1 MVHSEKVEVL
11 IEALPYVNRFYKQI
25 IVIKYG
31 GNAMTSEELKE
42 AVLYDILLM
51 KSVGMLPII
60 VHGGGPFISDMLGK
74 LEIESEF
81 VDGIR
86 VTTEEAM
93 EVVEMV
99 LAGSVNND
107 IVKKFNHI
115 GGRAIG
121 ISGMDDQFLK
131 VKKAQSDS
139 ADYGYVGE
147 IEDIEVDLIRQLI
160 ESDYVPVISSVGMG
174 EDGKS
179 YNINADTVASAIAG
193 KIEADKFMLL
203 TDIEGVLL
211 DRNDPD
217 SLVSHLSKKEAEDL
231 IAQGI
236 ISGGMIPKVECCL
249 DAIKQGVRAAHII
262 DGRMKHSLLLELF
275 FDMGIG
281 TMITNEKEKAHAD

>member
-1 MVHSEKVEVL
+1 MHSEKVDVL

-31 GNAMTSEELKE
+31 GNAMSSEELKE

-81 VDGIR
+81 VNGIR

-131 VKKAQSDS
+131 VKKVESDS
-139 ADYGYVGE
+139 LDYGYVGE
-147 IEDIEVDLIRQLI
+147 IEDIEVDLIQQLI

-231 IAQGI
+231 ISQGI
-236 ISGGMIPKVECCL
+236 IGGGMIPKIDCCL
-249 DAIKQGVRAAHII
+249 DAIEQGVRAAHII

-281 TMITNEKEKAHAD
+281 TMITKEKENTHAR

>member
-1 MVHSEKVEVL
+1 MHSEKVDVL

-25 IVIKYG
+25 IVMKYG
-31 GNAMTSEELKE
+31 GNAMSSEELKE

-99 LAGSVNND
+99 LAGTVNND

-131 VKKAQSDS
+131 VKKVQNDAV
-139 ADYGYVGE
+139 DYGYVGE

-217 SLVSHLSKKEAEDL
+217 SLVSHLSRKEAEDL

-236 ISGGMIPKVECCL
+236 IGGGMIPKIECCL
-249 DAIKQGVRAAHII
+249 DAIEQGVRAAHII

-281 TMITNEKEKAHAD
+281 TMITNEKENTHAD

>member
-1 MVHSEKVEVL
+1 MHSEKVDVL

-31 GNAMTSEELKE
+31 GNAMSSEELKE

-99 LAGSVNND
+99 LAGTVNND

-131 VKKAQSDS
+131 VKKVQNDAV
-139 ADYGYVGE
+139 DYGYVGE

-217 SLVSHLSKKEAEDL
+217 SLVSHLSRKEAEDL

-236 ISGGMIPKVECCL
+236 IGGGMIPKIECCL
-249 DAIKQGVRAAHII
+249 DAIEQGVRAAHII

-281 TMITNEKEKAHAD
+281 TMITNEKENTHAD

>member
-1 MVHSEKVEVL
+1 MHSEKVDVL

-86 VTTEEAM
+86 VTSEEAM

-99 LAGSVNND
+99 LAGNVNND

-131 VKKAQSDS
+131 VKKVHNDAV
-139 ADYGYVGE
+139 DYGYVGE

-211 DRNDPD
+211 DKDDPD
-217 SLVSHLSKKEAEDL
+217 SLLSQLSKDEAEDL
-231 IAQGI
+231 IGRGI
-236 ISGGMIPKVECCL
+236 IDGGMIPKIECCL
-249 DAIKQGVRAAHII
+249 DAIEQGVRAAHII

-281 TMITNEKEKAHAD
+281 TMITKEKENTHAG

>member
-236 ISGGMIPKVECCL
+236 ISGGMIPKIECCL

>member
-1 MVHSEKVEVL
+1 MHSEKVDVL

>member
-1 MVHSEKVEVL
+1 MHSEKVDVL

-86 VTTEEAM
+86 VTSEEAM

-99 LAGSVNND
+99 LAGNVNND

-131 VKKAQSDS
+131 VKKVHNDAV
-139 ADYGYVGE
+139 DYGYVGE

-203 TDIEGVLL
+203 TDIVSATMMDLQSSFVTYALL
-211 DRNDPD
+211 RVSM
-217 SLVSHLSKKEAEDL
+217 SLRSSVATPSTLLTPSSSVSSARRRVSTSL
-231 IAQGI
+231 
-236 ISGGMIPKVECCL
+236 PT
-249 DAIKQGVRAAHII
+249 
-262 DGRMKHSLLLELF
+262 SLLTSTCVPRRINTQF
-275 FDMGIG
+275 R
-281 TMITNEKEKAHAD
+281 H